1 MREPGPARLAAAGP
15 DGILAR
21 VIRGLAGHI
30 VVPARHLRTGMA
42 PAPQNP
48 PLACRRSAMLRVRLL
63 MGATSALDDGCLR
76 TGAGD
81 TSRAGGA

>member
-1 MREPGPARLAAAGP
+1 
-15 DGILAR
+15 

-48 PLACRRSAMLRVRLL
+48 SLVLCRSAVPRARLL
-63 MGATSALDDGCLR
+63 VGATGAFDDGCV
-76 TGAGD
+76 
-81 TSRAGGA
+81 RAGEADTRRIRGA